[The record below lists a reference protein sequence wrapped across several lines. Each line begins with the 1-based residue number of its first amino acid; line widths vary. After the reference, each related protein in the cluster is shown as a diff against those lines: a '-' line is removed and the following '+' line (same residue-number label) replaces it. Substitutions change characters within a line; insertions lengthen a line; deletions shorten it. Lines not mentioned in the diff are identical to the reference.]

1 MKLWDIRDL
10 SNISISD
17 DYLGPNNFAHNAYIK
32 GNHAY
37 ISHYASGL
45 RIVDLSDPKNMNE
58 VGSFDIRDL
67 WGVFP
72 FLPSGKILI
81 SDIEDGLYVVRFDDP
96 VKASELSE
104 K

>member
-1 MKLWDIRDL
+1 M

>member
-1 MKLWDIRDL
+1 
-10 SNISISD
+10 
-17 DYLGPNNFAHNAYIK
+17 FAHNAHIK

-37 ISHYASGL
+37 ISHYESGL

-58 VGSFDIRDL
+58 VGFYDTRDL

>member
-1 MKLWDIRDL
+1 
-10 SNISISD
+10 
-17 DYLGPNNFAHNAYIK
+17 
-32 GNHAY
+32 
-37 ISHYASGL
+37 
-45 RIVDLSDPKNMNE
+45 MNE
-58 VGSFDIRDL
+58 AGSFDTRDL